1 MGVRLGNS
9 LQGGSLGIG
18 GAIGQA
24 NEYADSLK
32 LGLIKAAI
40 AASGQSKHKA
50 IEHHWTLWD
59 GPEDMQEE
67 EEGLERGGEGV
78 AWGGGRG
85 GEDDATTSLLPPN
98 YGGDNWSAPGHGQ
111 LLSGRMKCML
121 AVLLLLALVCVACYF
136 VL

>member
-1 MGVRLGNS
+1 M
-9 LQGGSLGIG
+9 QGGSLGLG
-18 GAIGQA
+18 GALGQA
-24 NEYADSLK
+24 NDYADSLK
-32 LGLIKAAI
+32 IGLIKAAI
-40 AASGQSKHKA
+40 AASGPSKHKA
-50 IEHHWTLWD
+50 IEHNWTLWD

-67 EEGLERGGEGV
+67 DDEEDGAGV
-78 AWGGGRG
+78 AWGGKRG

-121 AVLLLLALVCVACYF
+121 ATLLLVALICVACYF